1 MELEVHWAGEVNA
14 PVGRLYQDSRG
25 KVFFEYAE
33 SWRVGRRE
41 LSPLYLPNST
51 VGAVAT
57 STPGFGELHGLFQDT
72 LPDWWGERLMRRHFE
87 EQGIPWKK
95 VTALRKLACQ
105 GERKMGALAFR
116 PDPDAHDFSDGLVAE
131 LGALVEAARETL
143 RGESGQVL
151 AELLQSGMSPGGAQ
165 LSSPLGHVAFR
176 LVHDTRHDRW

>member
-95 VTALRKLACQ
+95 
-105 GERKMGALAFR
+105 
-116 PDPDAHDFSDGLVAE
+116 
-131 LGALVEAARETL
+131 
-143 RGESGQVL
+143 
-151 AELLQSGMSPGGAQ
+151 
-165 LSSPLGHVAFR
+165 
-176 LVHDTRHDRW
+176 